1 MVAFPK
7 AVGTQVTIRLEIEA
21 TLDRGAER
29 DYRQAA
35 DKSMRSRAH
44 AAAQH

>member
-1 MVAFPK
+1 
-7 AVGTQVTIRLEIEA
+7 VTIRLEIEA

-29 DYRQAA
+29 DYREAA
-35 DKSMRSRAH
+35 NKLIRSRAH